1 MSEATPVNKEKKNSG
16 HPTYKDMV
24 FNALQALKE
33 RKGSSRQAI
42 QKYVKSNYKVGDNV
56 MCQVKTCIKRCVD
69 GGVLVQVRGT
79 GASGSFR
86 LQNKQPAAKKPAA
99 KKPAAKKP
107 AAKKP
112 AAKKPV
118 AKKPAAKKP
127 AAKKPAAKKPAAKKP
142 AAKKSA
148 AKKPA
153 AKKPAAKKPAAK
165 KPAAKKPAAK
175 KPAAKKPAAKN

>member
-112 AAKKPV
+112 AKQR
-118 AKKPAAKKP
+118 
-127 AAKKPAAKKPAAKKP
+127 
-142 AAKKSA
+142 
-148 AKKPA
+148 
-153 AKKPAAKKPAAK
+153 
-165 KPAAKKPAAK
+165 
-175 KPAAKKPAAKN
+175 NR